1 MKRIA
6 LSFLLFLI
14 LVGSAYA
21 ISGTTSFKIN
31 AYKVGTYDEPHITM
45 EAYDA
50 LEANLTTIKS
60 GNQLDLSHYTSNLK
74 NNSEDTSYSVE
85 PYDRHVI
92 FSFHVDGNY
101 NGSFKLSVSIGPL
114 VHSNSDGTVKDS
126 SHIITA
132 YYEMRD
138 TSCVFTSTYKST
150 GEKGG
155 IASTPT
161 LSSSTS
167 SSTSSSNNIIVPVSD
182 SDSSPQ
188 SFVSTWTI
196 SNIPPGE
203 YENWRAQGSV
213 GISINRASYKTAA
226 DTPERNGLYMADVT
240 ITLEAI

>member
-60 GNQLDLSHYTSNLK
+60 GNQLDLSQYTSNLK

-126 SHIITA
+126 AHVIIA

-155 IASTPT
+155 KASTPT
-161 LSSSTS
+161 LSP
-167 SSTSSSNNIIVPVSD
+167 SNITVSD
-182 SDSSPQ
+182 SNPKA
-188 SFVSTWTI
+188 FVSTWTI

-226 DTPERNGLYMADVT
+226 DTPDRNGLYMADVT

>member
-14 LVGSAYA
+14 LVCSTYA

-114 VHSNSDGTVKDS
+114 VHCNSDGTVKDS

-155 IASTPT
+155 KASTPT
-161 LSSSTS
+161 LSSSS
-167 SSTSSSNNIIVPVSD
+167 SSSNNIIVPVSD

-196 SNIPPGE
+196 SNIQTGK

>member
-6 LSFLLFLI
+6 LIFLLFLI

-126 SHIITA
+126 AHVITA

-138 TSCVFTSTYKST
+138 TSCVFTSNYKST
-150 GEKGG
+150 LETGG
-155 IASTPT
+155 TATTPT
-161 LSSSTS
+161 LTPTSFIVDSST
-167 SSTSSSNNIIVPVSD
+167 PK
-182 SDSSPQ
+182 
-188 SFVSTWTI
+188 SFVSTWEI
-196 SNIPPGE
+196 KDIPTGT
-203 YENWRAQGSV
+203 YENWRALGSV
-213 GISINRASYKTAA
+213 GISIDRISYKTAA

>member
-1 MKRIA
+1 MKRMTSI
-6 LSFLLFLI
+6 FVIVLFI
-14 LVGSAYA
+14 VSSVYA
-21 ISGTTSFKIN
+21 ISSTTSFTIN
-31 AYKVGTYDEPHITM
+31 AYKVGTYSEPHITM

-50 LEANLTTIKS
+50 LEANLTMIKS
-60 GNQLDLSHYTSNLK
+60 GNQLDLSNYTSNLK
-74 NNSEDTSYSVE
+74 NNSEDSSYSVE

-101 NGSFKLSVSIGPL
+101 NGSFKLSVQIGPL

-126 SHIITA
+126 SHVITA

-155 IASTPT
+155 KASTPT
-161 LSSSTS
+161 LSPLY
-167 SSTSSSNNIIVPVSD
+167 IIVPVSD
-182 SDSSPQ
+182 SDSIPQ

-196 SNIPPGE
+196 SNIRTGE

-213 GISINRASYKTAA
+213 GISIDRTSYKKAA
-226 DTPERNGLYMADVT
+226 DDSARNGLYMAGVT
-240 ITLEAI
+240 ITLEVT

>member
-31 AYKVGTYDEPHITM
+31 AYKVGTYYEPHITM

-155 IASTPT
+155 KASTPT
-161 LSSSTS
+161 LSP
-167 SSTSSSNNIIVPVSD
+167 SNITVSD
-182 SDSSPQ
+182 SNPKA
-188 SFVSTWTI
+188 FVSTWTI
-196 SNIPPGE
+196 SNIQTGK
-203 YENWRAQGSV
+203 YENWRALGSV
-213 GISINRASYKTAA
+213 GISIDRISYKTAA

>member
-101 NGSFKLSVSIGPL
+101 NGSFKLSVQIGPL
-114 VHSNSDGTVKDS
+114 VHCNSDGTVKDS

-155 IASTPT
+155 KASTPT
-161 LSSSTS
+161 LSP
-167 SSTSSSNNIIVPVSD
+167 SNITVSD
-182 SDSSPQ
+182 SNLKA
-188 SFVSTWTI
+188 FVSTWTI
-196 SNIPPGE
+196 SNIQTGK
-203 YENWRAQGSV
+203 YENWRALGSV
-213 GISINRASYKTAA
+213 GISIDRISYKTAA

>member
-126 SHIITA
+126 SHVITA

-155 IASTPT
+155 KASTPT
-161 LSSSTS
+161 LSP
-167 SSTSSSNNIIVPVSD
+167 SNITVSD
-182 SDSSPQ
+182 SNPKA
-188 SFVSTWTI
+188 FVSKWTI
-196 SNIPPGE
+196 SNIQTGK
-203 YENWRAQGSV
+203 YENWRALGSV
-213 GISINRASYKTAA
+213 GISIDRISYKTAA

>member
-114 VHSNSDGTVKDS
+114 VHCNSDGTVKDS

-155 IASTPT
+155 KASTPT
-161 LSSSTS
+161 L
-167 SSTSSSNNIIVPVSD
+167 SSSNNIIVPVSD

-196 SNIPPGE
+196 SNIQTGN

>member
-101 NGSFKLSVSIGPL
+101 NGSFKLSVQIGPL

-126 SHIITA
+126 SHVITA

-155 IASTPT
+155 KASTPT
-161 LSSSTS
+161 LSP
-167 SSTSSSNNIIVPVSD
+167 SNITVSD
-182 SDSSPQ
+182 SNPKA
-188 SFVSTWTI
+188 FVSTWTI
-196 SNIPPGE
+196 SNIQTGK
-203 YENWRAQGSV
+203 YENWRALGSV
-213 GISINRASYKTAA
+213 GISIDRISYKTAA

>member
-101 NGSFKLSVSIGPL
+101 NGSFKLSVQIGPL

-126 SHIITA
+126 SHVITA

-155 IASTPT
+155 KASTPT
-161 LSSSTS
+161 L
-167 SSTSSSNNIIVPVSD
+167 SSSNNIIVPVSD

-196 SNIPPGE
+196 SNIQTGN
-203 YENWRAQGSV
+203 YENWRALGSV
-213 GISINRASYKTAA
+213 GISIDRISYKTAA

>member
-1 MKRIA
+1 MKKIS

-14 LVGSAYA
+14 FFGSAFA
-21 ISGTTSFKIN
+21 TSGTTSFTIN

-155 IASTPT
+155 KASTPT
-161 LSSSTS
+161 LSSSS
-167 SSTSSSNNIIVPVSD
+167 SSSNNIIVPVSD

-196 SNIPPGE
+196 SNIQTGK

>member
-1 MKRIA
+1 MKRIT

-14 LVGSAYA
+14 VVGSAYA

-114 VHSNSDGTVKDS
+114 VHCNSDGTVKDS

-155 IASTPT
+155 KASTPT
-161 LSSSTS
+161 L
-167 SSTSSSNNIIVPVSD
+167 SSSNNIIVPVSD

-196 SNIPPGE
+196 SNIQTGK

>member
-1 MKRIA
+1 MKKNA

-14 LVGSAYA
+14 FFGSAFA
-21 ISGTTSFKIN
+21 ISGTTSFTIN

-74 NNSEDTSYSVE
+74 NNSEDSSYSVE

-101 NGSFKLSVSIGPL
+101 NGSFKLSVQIGPL

-155 IASTPT
+155 KASTPT
-161 LSSSTS
+161 LSSSS
-167 SSTSSSNNIIVPVSD
+167 SSSNNIIVPVSD

-196 SNIPPGE
+196 SNIPTGE

-226 DTPERNGLYMADVT
+226 DTPDRNGLYMADVT

>member
-14 LVGSAYA
+14 LVCSAYA

-155 IASTPT
+155 KASTPT
-161 LSSSTS
+161 LSPPY
-167 SSTSSSNNIIVPVSD
+167 IIVPVSD

-196 SNIPPGE
+196 SNIQTGK
-203 YENWRAQGSV
+203 YENWRALGSV
-213 GISINRASYKTAA
+213 GISIDRISYKTAA
-226 DTPERNGLYMADVT
+226 DTPDRNGLYMADVT

>member
-6 LSFLLFLI
+6 LIFLLFLI

-114 VHSNSDGTVKDS
+114 VHCNSDGTVKDS

-155 IASTPT
+155 KASTPT
-161 LSSSTS
+161 L
-167 SSTSSSNNIIVPVSD
+167 SSSNNIIVPVSD

-196 SNIPPGE
+196 SNIQTGK

>member
-1 MKRIA
+1 MKRIT

-14 LVGSAYA
+14 VVGSAYA

-155 IASTPT
+155 KASTPT
-161 LSSSTS
+161 LS
-167 SSTSSSNNIIVPVSD
+167 P
-182 SDSSPQ
+182 
-188 SFVSTWTI
+188 
-196 SNIPPGE
+196 SNITLSII
-203 YENWRAQGSV
+203 NTSV
-213 GISINRASYKTAA
+213 LLITTTPITIRKISIINNLFSILFLLAFKIYLFVIFFIFL
-226 DTPERNGLYMADVT
+226 PIYFLYYHKILD
-240 ITLEAI
+240 